1 MSTATAPDV
10 NFTAL
15 ASNNTI
21 LTYNAKNLATS
32 TSSTAIGL
40 PASENIVV
48 LIIDLLQANYTD

>member
-1 MSTATAPDV
+1 M

-32 TSSTAIGL
+32 TSSTAIVGL
-40 PASENIVV
+40 PASENIVS
-48 LIIDLLQANYTD
+48 IDYRPATANYTD